1 VWSAYV
7 SRTPHAQQRRVTGV
21 SGDGAVKQAM
31 CASGRGLYCG
41 PLRLLAMEVYDELNA
56 QGTLCDLITGAVLTL
71 PNPTL
76 GGVRRAQLVGHAVQ
90 PHHGCGAR
98 RCHAW

>member
-1 VWSAYV
+1 
-7 SRTPHAQQRRVTGV
+7 
-21 SGDGAVKQAM
+21 M

-71 PNPTL
+71 PYPSL
-76 GGVRRAQLVGHAVQ
+76 
-90 PHHGCGAR
+90 P
-98 RCHAW
+98 

>member
-1 VWSAYV
+1 MSG
-7 SRTPHAQQRRVTGV
+7 TPLAQQRRVTGLID
-21 SGDGAVKQAM
+21 GGAVEQAM

-71 PNPTL
+71 PYPSL
-76 GGVRRAQLVGHAVQ
+76 
-90 PHHGCGAR
+90 P
-98 RCHAW
+98 